1 MTVYLNTYE
10 QWEAYGGPEEGG
22 WWYTCG
28 IPVQSVFF
36 VDEDLDDFLE
46 RLDWDERNKLLTKA
60 TNAYTLGQPPT
71 PKNTGYGGYT
81 FVVGSDTPTG
91 YHQDN
96 NYRSCFE
103 EGFAEAFPTERPY
116 YE

>member
-10 QWEAYGGPEEGG
+10 KWEAYGGPEEGG

-28 IPVQSVFF
+28 IPVQSVFYS
-36 VDEDLDDFLE
+36 DEDLDEFLE
-46 RLDWDERNKLLTKA
+46 RLDWDERGELLTKA

-71 PKNTGYGGYT
+71 PKKTGYGGYT

-96 NYRSCFE
+96 NYSSCFE
-103 EGFAEAFPTERPY
+103 EGFAEAFPTERPC